1 MILGSVSFNILS
13 DDVTLVVK
21 GIGDSKATAII
32 DAQRNALRASYGEFV
47 SNNLTTLDNELT
59 KNETV
64 NLVSGTIQ
72 ESKLLSESKDDF
84 SIPPIIEVLMEI
96 TVNKGKLVSFAKAIG
111 DNVEIQGSLF
121 GAELKQ
127 QQINIKNEAIAM
139 EHLVK
144 KAEIMVALFDYEIE
158 VNSPKRSVTNE
169 TDYYIY
175 SSMSLKTNQ
184 NYINLIE
191 TVFDTMNSIAMKP
204 DEIKKFN
211 EINTPYHTLY
221 IADILDL
228 PPRDSLDRCIEKY
241 AEGDYRQQSDFEAK
255 NPRIIVGIKNITNSK
270 LYKFNLRTN
279 ESLRSFEKIRDS
291 IYRSMARYEPYRQ
304 TRTDKR
310 IMFPFRLALKD
321 TDMECYMTTF
331 NNVSYFQDR
340 SIFNK
345 YISSSALKE
354 RVQEMQP
361 EKDKKKSSIYYD
373 KFGAVNR
380 IEYEDQN
387 FSNYALDVDRI
398 HAYRGW
404 GQDYIN
410 VYHREEAWIGDD
422 KIFSPSSNEERIN
435 RCIDR
440 ITITQKIPNYIIY
453 ELPGYETPTENCVA
467 RSNTSKYRDGGY
479 EPNSLALPTF
489 IYSTPN
495 SINSQDQKFGIFFTY
510 PKGLEFANLKYEDVV
525 DQNTL
530 SSITGYIVDPDKK
543 TKR

>member
-1 MILGSVSFNILS
+1 
-13 DDVTLVVK
+13 
-21 GIGDSKATAII
+21 
-32 DAQRNALRASYGEFV
+32 
-47 SNNLTTLDNELT
+47 
-59 KNETV
+59 
-64 NLVSGTIQ
+64 
-72 ESKLLSESKDDF
+72 
-84 SIPPIIEVLMEI
+84 
-96 TVNKGKLVSFAKAIG
+96 
-111 DNVEIQGSLF
+111 
-121 GAELKQ
+121 
-127 QQINIKNEAIAM
+127 
-139 EHLVK
+139 
-144 KAEIMVALFDYEIE
+144 
-158 VNSPKRSVTNE
+158 
-169 TDYYIY
+169 
-175 SSMSLKTNQ
+175 
-184 NYINLIE
+184 
-191 TVFDTMNSIAMKP
+191 
-204 DEIKKFN
+204 
-211 EINTPYHTLY
+211 
-221 IADILDL
+221 
-228 PPRDSLDRCIEKY
+228 
-241 AEGDYRQQSDFEAK
+241 
-255 NPRIIVGIKNITNSK
+255 
-270 LYKFNLRTN
+270 
-279 ESLRSFEKIRDS
+279 
-291 IYRSMARYEPYRQ
+291 
-304 TRTDKR
+304 
-310 IMFPFRLALKD
+310 MFPFRLALKD